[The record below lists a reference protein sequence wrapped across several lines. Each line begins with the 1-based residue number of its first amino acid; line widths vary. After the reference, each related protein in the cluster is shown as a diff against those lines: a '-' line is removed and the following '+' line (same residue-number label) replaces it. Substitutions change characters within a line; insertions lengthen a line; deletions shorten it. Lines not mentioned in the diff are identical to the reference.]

1 MQEKC
6 GVIGVFLDEP
16 KEENHAAISMY
27 YALFALQH
35 RGQESAGIVISKD
48 KNMRIIKGMGLV
60 PEVFNEHNLGDLK
73 GTFGIGHVRYSTTG
87 GSKLENGQPL
97 IVEYRGGRIAIA
109 HNGNLVNSKEL
120 RKKLE
125 SEGGIFLS
133 TSDTEVIAHLLVK
146 ELMKSDITNAIRK
159 MMRQLVGSYS
169 LAILIDDTVIAVRD
183 PLGFKPLCL
192 GEMEG
197 GYIVASESVAIDTL
211 DGKFIRDIKP
221 GEILILGGGRPV
233 SHQVYKSQH
242 TAHCVF
248 EYIYFARTDSVLN
261 GKMVYDVRRRIGET
275 LVNEHAVD
283 VDIVSPVPD
292 SGVTFA
298 IGYAIKSKIDYIE
311 SLIKN
316 RYSSRT
322 FILPG
327 QEMREIAVRLKLN
340 PVCSNVK
347 DKKIVLID
355 DSIVR
360 GTTAKR
366 IVNSLKLKGA
376 KEVHLRIGS
385 PPIRYPCY
393 LGIDMATRGELI
405 ASNRDVE
412 GVGKLMGSDSIGY
425 VSTDGL
431 VESIGISSENLCMGC
446 LTGIYPVQIPGEK
459 CVIRQLTLAGVAR
472 G

>member
-6 GVIGVFLDEP
+6 GVVGVFLDEP

-87 GSKLENGQPL
+87 GSKMENGQPL

-109 HNGNLVNSKEL
+109 HNGNLINSEEL

-192 GEMEG
+192 GEIEG

-211 DGKFIRDIKP
+211 DGKFLRDIKP
-221 GEILILGGGRPV
+221 GEILILGGGGPV

-275 LVNEHAVD
+275 LVNEHAID
-283 VDIVSPVPD
+283 ADIVSPVPD

-322 FILPG
+322 FILPS

>member
-6 GVIGVFLDEP
+6 GVVGVFLDEP